1 MLREAESTIA
11 KEKSVL
17 YIGQTKKKRKVDKSL
32 KKGKGKGKLDTAKV
46 AKKDPT
52 KDKGHCFYY
61 VKDGHLKRNYK
72 EEIVYPCIPDPDGED
87 EGGQASSSLA
97 ISTRWISAVKLLQSD
112 LATLAQMEGGK

>member
-32 KKGKGKGKLDTAKV
+32 KKGKGKGKLNRAKV

-52 KDKGHCFYY
+52 KDKGFDKMDLKMDNGARVTIRMEKMKE
-61 VKDGHLKRNYK
+61 VKRPPL
-72 EEIVYPCIPDPDGED
+72 
-87 EGGQASSSLA
+87 
-97 ISTRWISAVKLLQSD
+97 
-112 LATLAQMEGGK
+112 

>member
-32 KKGKGKGKLDTAKV
+32 KKGKGKGKLNRAKV
-46 AKKDPT
+46 AKKDLT

-61 VKDGHLKRNYK
+61 VKDRHLKRNYK
-72 EEIVYPCIPDPDGED
+72 EYLTKK
-87 EGGQASSSLA
+87 A
-97 ISTRWISAVKLLQSD
+97 K
-112 LATLAQMEGGK
+112 